1 MVRDLAN
8 HNGLTLRHMIP
19 SDLPFLLGDERAI
32 KQIIVNLLSNAVKF
46 TRAVASSR
54 SRVD

>member
-8 HNGLTLRHMIP
+8 HNGLTLRHTIP
-19 SDLPFLLGDERAI
+19 SELPFLLGDERAI

-46 TRAVASSR
+46 TPSGGIVEIAG
-54 SRVD
+54 